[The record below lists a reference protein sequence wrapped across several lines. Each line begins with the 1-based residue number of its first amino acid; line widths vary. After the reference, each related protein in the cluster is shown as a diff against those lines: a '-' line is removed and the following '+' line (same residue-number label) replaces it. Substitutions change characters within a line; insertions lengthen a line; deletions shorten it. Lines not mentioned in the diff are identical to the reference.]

1 MLMRSIKEKLIKLR
15 ALLLHHEYQYHTLDE
30 PQLTDAEYDK
40 LLVKL
45 YALEN
50 HYPELITPDS
60 PTQRVGSLLLT
71 NFDTVPHKTPMLSL
85 NNVFDEAGYWKF
97 VRQIQERLKLKTM
110 INFCCELKLDGLA
123 VNLLYENGVLIQAST
138 RGDGS
143 TGENIT
149 KNVYTIAEIPR
160 ILRKKKVPHHIEIRG
175 EVFMKKNIL
184 KKLNIAARQS
194 GQRIFSNSR
203 NAAAG
208 SLRQVDPRITAQRK
222 LSFYTYGIGSWE
234 GEERPSS
241 HWQTLKQLK
250 QWGFPIC
257 DYSYLCQTA
266 EEVLYFYNKI
276 QAGRYKLDFD
286 IDGIV
291 IKVDSQILHKQLGC
305 GARAPRWAIA
315 FKFPVQEHLT
325 YLREIKFQVGR
336 TGVITPVA
344 SLEPIRISGVLIRH
358 ATLHNFKEIE
368 DLDLHIGD
376 IVLIRRA
383 GEVIPQVISVIKS
396 QRPLKARKVFLPEHC
411 PVCHSTIER
420 LQGVAR
426 CTGKMI
432 CSAQIKES
440 LKHFVSRRALNIK
453 GLGNKIINQLVDQ
466 QYVYTFADL
475 FKLTTDQLMALDR
488 IGIKVANRI
497 INAIN
502 QAKQTTLSRL
512 IYSLGIPKVGEVM
525 SLNLANYF
533 GTLNALMSANIE
545 TLIQIE
551 KIGPK
556 VAINIQTFMKNR
568 SNREILRQL
577 LENIWIS

>member
-1 MLMRSIKEKLIKLR
+1 MASIKEKLVKLR
-15 ALLLHHEYQYHTLDE
+15 KLLLHHEYQYHTLGE

-40 LLVKL
+40 LMLKL
-45 YALEN
+45 YALEKN
-50 HYPELITPDS
+50 YPELITPDS

-71 NFDTVPHKTPMLSL
+71 HFDTVQHRTPMLSL
-85 NNVFDEAGYWKF
+85 NNVFNEAGYWKF
-97 VRQIQERLKLKTM
+97 IRQIKERLKSNTR

-138 RGDGS
+138 RGDGRR
-143 TGENIT
+143 GENIT
-149 KNVYTIAEIPR
+149 NNVYTITEIPR
-160 ILRKKKVPHHIEIRG
+160 IIRNNNKVPHRIEIRG

-184 KKLNIAARQS
+184 KKLNLAARQS
-194 GQRIFSNSR
+194 GQRIFANSR

-208 SLRQVDPRITAQRK
+208 SLRQVDPSITAQRK

-234 GEERPSS
+234 GGEIPSS
-241 HWQTLKQLK
+241 HWHTLMQLK
-250 QWGFPIC
+250 KWDFPIC
-257 DYSYLCQTA
+257 NYSYLCKTA

-276 QAGRYKLDFD
+276 QALRYQLDFD

-291 IKVDSQILHKQLGC
+291 IKVDSQILHKQLGY

-344 SLEPIRISGVLIRH
+344 CLEPIRISGVLISN

-368 DLDLHIGD
+368 DLDLHLGD
-376 IVLIRRA
+376 IILIRRA
-383 GEVIPQVISVIKS
+383 GEVIPQVIRVIKS
-396 QRPLKARKVFLPEHC
+396 KRPLNARKVFFPEHC

-440 LKHFVSRRALNIK
+440 LKHFVSRRALNIQ

-475 FKLTTDQLMALDR
+475 FKLTTNQLVTLDR
-488 IGIKVANRI
+488 IGTKAANHI

-502 QAKQTTLSRL
+502 HAKKTTLSRF
-512 IYSLGIPKVGEVM
+512 IYSLGILKVGEAM

-533 GTLNALMSANIE
+533 GTLNALMNANIE
-545 TLIQIE
+545 TLIKVE
-551 KIGPK
+551 NIGPK
-556 VAINIQTFMKNR
+556 VAINIQNFMKNR
-568 SNREILRQL
+568 SNREIIRQL
-577 LENIWIS
+577 LEYLNIS